1 MNFTESFDQFAS
13 KTTPTDLALYAGIGV
28 VLFVL
33 FKDRL
38 SPVQQ
43 ILLSVYNKVQDLFG
57 GLKKT
62 GVTKPVVAISNNK
75 DSFYDLIV
83 SWKRTRDLAIE
94 HKCTEAVKV
103 IDQMF
108 PYLNPG
114 ICEKDESL

>member
-43 ILLSVYNKVQDLFG
+43 ILLRLYNKVQDLLG
-57 GLKKT
+57 GFKKT
-62 GVTKPVVAISNNK
+62 SVTKPLVVLSNNQ

-83 SWKRTRDLAIE
+83 SWKRTRDLAMQN
-94 HKCTEAVKV
+94 KCTEAVKV
-103 IDQMF
+103 IDQIF

-114 ICEKDESL
+114 ICEKDENL